1 MSTTSK
7 RVSDIA
13 RETAEYTRL
22 LEQAEKSFK
31 RDPGMEDKLAPGQFL
46 NM

>member
-1 MSTTSK
+1 MDTTAK
-7 RVSDIA
+7 RASDIA

-31 RDPGMEDKLAPGQFL
+31 RDPGMEDKLGPGQFL
-46 NM
+46 DM

>member
-1 MSTTSK
+1 MDTTAK
-7 RVSDIA
+7 RASDIA

-31 RDPGMEDKLAPGQFL
+31 RDPGMGDKLAPGQFL